1 MCQKKMVVVMALVFT
16 CFGAVAQ
23 GIDLDITKAINPM
36 DPSSTYW
43 KGTSYSTYVVGAG
56 LPVGLFVAGMI
67 KGDKQ
72 LKRNAYEVTGALA
85 IQFITTAI
93 MKRAFDRRRPWEKYP
108 NEIFPYKH
116 SGGKSFPSG
125 HTSMAFSLATSVTLE
140 YKKWY
145 IGVPAYLWAGSVGYS
160 RIYLGV
166 HYFSDVAGGAIVG
179 TGSALLA
186 HWLNH
191 KLFK

>member
-1 MCQKKMVVVMALVFT
+1 MSRKKIVVVAAFLLI
-16 CFGAVAQ
+16 CLGAVAQ
-23 GIDLDITKAINPM
+23 GLDLDITKAINPM
-36 DPSSTYW
+36 DPNSTYW
-43 KGTSYSTYVVGAG
+43 KGTSYSTYVVAGG

-85 IQFITTAI
+85 IQFATTAI

-108 NEIFPYKH
+108 DVIYPYKH

-125 HTSMAFSLATSVTLE
+125 HTSTAFTLATSLTLE

-145 IGVPAYLWAGSVGYS
+145 ISVPAYLWAGSVGYS

-166 HYFSDVAGGAIVG
+166 HYFSDVMGGAVVG

>member
-1 MCQKKMVVVMALVFT
+1 MVVAAVLVLI
-16 CFGAVAQ
+16 CLGSVAQ
-23 GIDLDITKAINPM
+23 GLDLDITKAINPM
-36 DPSSTYW
+36 DPNSTYW
-43 KGTSYSTYVVGAG
+43 KGTSYSTYVVAGG

-72 LKRNAYEVTGALA
+72 LKRNAYEMTGALV
-85 IQFITTAI
+85 IQFATTAI

-108 NEIFPYKH
+108 GVIYPYKY

-125 HTSMAFSLATSVTLE
+125 HTSTAFTLATSLTLE

-145 IGVPAYLWAGSVGYS
+145 ISVPAYLWAGSVGYS
-160 RIYLGV
+160 RVYLGV
-166 HYFSDVAGGAIVG
+166 HYFSDAMGGAMVG

>member
-1 MCQKKMVVVMALVFT
+1 MSRKKMFVTAVLVLI
-16 CFGAVAQ
+16 CLGSVAQ

-36 DPSSTYW
+36 DPNSTYW
-43 KGTSYSTYVVGAG
+43 KGTSYSTYVIGGG

-72 LKRNAYEVTGALA
+72 LKRNAYEMAGALA
-85 IQFITTAI
+85 IQFATTAI

-108 NEIFPYKH
+108 DIITPYKR

-125 HTSMAFSLATSVTLE
+125 HTSTAFTLATSLTLE

-145 IGVPAYLWAGSVGYS
+145 ISVPAYLWAGSVGYS
-160 RIYLGV
+160 RVYLGV
-166 HYFSDVAGGAIVG
+166 HYFSDVMGGAIVG

>member
-1 MCQKKMVVVMALVFT
+1 MSRKKMVAVAALVLS

-36 DPSSTYW
+36 DPNSTYW
-43 KGTSYSTYVVGAG
+43 KGTSYSTYAVEVG

-85 IQFITTAI
+85 IQLLTTAI

-108 NEIFPYKH
+108 NEIYPYKH

-125 HTSMAFSLATSVTLE
+125 HTSTAFTLATSLTLE

-145 IGVPAYLWAGSVGYS
+145 ISVPAYLWAGSVGYS
-160 RIYLGV
+160 RMYLGV
-166 HYFSDVAGGAIVG
+166 HYFSDVVGGAIVG

-191 KLFK
+191 KLWR

>member
-1 MCQKKMVVVMALVFT
+1 MSRNKIFVVTALVFS
-16 CFGAVAQ
+16 CLGAAAQ

-36 DPSSTYW
+36 DPNSTYW
-43 KGTSYSTYVVGAG
+43 KGTSYSAYGVEVG
-56 LPVGLFVAGMI
+56 LPVGLFVAGLI

-85 IQFITTAI
+85 IQLITTAI

-108 NEIFPYKH
+108 NEIYPYKH

-125 HTSMAFSLATSVTLE
+125 HTSTAFCLATSLTLE

-166 HYFSDVAGGAIVG
+166 HYFSDVVGGAIVG
-179 TGSALLA
+179 TGSAWLA

>member
-1 MCQKKMVVVMALVFT
+1 MSRKKMVVVAALVLT
-16 CFGAVAQ
+16 CLGAVAQ

-36 DPSSTYW
+36 DPNSTYW
-43 KGTSYSTYVVGAG
+43 RGTSYSTYVVGVG

-108 NEIFPYKH
+108 NEIYPYKH

-125 HTSMAFSLATSVTLE
+125 HTSTAFSLATSVTLE

-145 IGVPAYLWAGSVGYS
+145 ISVPAYLWAGSVGYS
-160 RIYLGV
+160 RVYLGV
-166 HYFSDVAGGAIVG
+166 HYFSDAVGGAIIG

-191 KLFK
+191 RLFK

>member
-1 MCQKKMVVVMALVFT
+1 MRGKKIGVVAALIFF
-16 CFGAVAQ
+16 CLGAVAQ

-36 DPSSTYW
+36 DPNSTYW
-43 KGTSYSTYVVGAG
+43 KGTSYSTYVAGVG
-56 LPVGLFVAGMI
+56 LPVGLLVAGLI
-67 KGDKQ
+67 KGDRQ
-72 LKRNAYEVTGALA
+72 LKRNAYEMTGALA
-85 IQFITTAI
+85 IQLITTEI

-108 NEIFPYKH
+108 NDIFPYKH

-125 HTSMAFSLATSVTLE
+125 HSSTAFSLATSLTLE

-145 IGVPAYLWAGSVGYS
+145 ISVPAYLWAGSVGYS
-160 RIYLGV
+160 RVYLGA
-166 HYFSDVAGGAIVG
+166 HYFSDVVGGAIVG